1 MIISLQNFIHCNKK
15 KMAIKIMLIYQ
26 EIITNQFYKIHKI
39 TKTNINL
46 SKTKVSSRIRIKLN
60 MKNNK
65 FQRYIQ
71 REASYFKK
79 EI

>member
-1 MIISLQNFIHCNKK
+1 
-15 KMAIKIMLIYQ
+15 MAIKIMLIYQ
-26 EIITNQFYKIHKI
+26 EITTNQFYKIHRK

-46 SKTKVSSRIRIKLN
+46 SKTKVSSKIRIKLKL
-60 MKNNK
+60 KNNK
-65 FQRYIQ
+65 FQCYIP